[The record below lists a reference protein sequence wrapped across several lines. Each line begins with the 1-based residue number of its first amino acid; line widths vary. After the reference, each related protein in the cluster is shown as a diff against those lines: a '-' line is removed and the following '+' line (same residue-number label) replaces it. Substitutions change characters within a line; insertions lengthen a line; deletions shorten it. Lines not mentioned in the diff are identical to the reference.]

1 MKIVIFMSERELN
14 GRKIGEAI
22 SDQTRV
28 EILQHLLRAYPNSLT
43 MSEIERALS
52 KQVSPT
58 TISFHL
64 RKLREA
70 GLIVTNG
77 HKKGFR
83 ALRPTINITINNNGV
98 HVGEEKRN
106 DAP

>member
-1 MKIVIFMSERELN
+1 MPEKELN

-22 SDQTRV
+22 SDSTRM
-28 EILQHLLRAYPNSLT
+28 EILQCLLKAYPKSLT
-43 MSEIERALS
+43 MSDIEKVLS
-52 KQVSPT
+52 KHVSPT

-83 ALRPTINITINNNGV
+83 AVRPTINITINNNGV
-98 HVGEEKRN
+98 HVEEVK
-106 DAP
+106 

>member
-1 MKIVIFMSERELN
+1 MPKKELN

-22 SDQTRV
+22 SDSTRA
-28 EILQHLLRAYPNSLT
+28 EILQHLLRVYPQPQT
-43 MSEIERALS
+43 ITDIEKALS
-52 KQVSPT
+52 KQFSPT

-70 GLIVTNG
+70 GLVASDG

-83 ALRPTINITINNNGV
+83 ALRQTVSITINNDGV
-98 HVGEEKRN
+98 HVKER
-106 DAP
+106 

>member
-1 MKIVIFMSERELN
+1 MPERELN
-14 GRKIGEAI
+14 GRKIGDAI
-22 SDQTRV
+22 SDSTRA
-28 EILQHLLRAYPNSLT
+28 EILRHLLRVYPQPQT
-43 MSEIERALS
+43 ITDIEKALS

-70 GLIVTNG
+70 GLIATDG

-83 ALRPTINITINNNGV
+83 ALSQKVSIRIDNDGV
-98 HVGEEKRN
+98 HVDER
-106 DAP
+106 

>member
-1 MKIVIFMSERELN
+1 MSKKELN

-22 SDQTRV
+22 SDSTRV
-28 EILQHLLRAYPNSLT
+28 EILQHLLKAYPNPLT
-43 MSEIERALS
+43 MSEIEKALS
-52 KQVSPT
+52 KHVSPT

-70 GLIVTNG
+70 GLIITDG

-83 ALRPTINITINNNGV
+83 ALRPTINITIDNDGV
-98 HVGEEKRN
+98 HAKEVK
-106 DAP
+106 

>member
-1 MKIVIFMSERELN
+1 MSKKELN

-22 SDQTRV
+22 SDSTRE
-28 EILQHLLRAYPNSLT
+28 EILQHLLKAYPNSLT
-43 MSEIERALS
+43 MSEIEKVLS
-52 KQVSPT
+52 KHVSPT

-70 GLIVTNG
+70 GLIITNG

-83 ALRPTINITINNNGV
+83 ALRPTINITINNDGV
-98 HVGEEKRN
+98 HVREVK
-106 DAP
+106 